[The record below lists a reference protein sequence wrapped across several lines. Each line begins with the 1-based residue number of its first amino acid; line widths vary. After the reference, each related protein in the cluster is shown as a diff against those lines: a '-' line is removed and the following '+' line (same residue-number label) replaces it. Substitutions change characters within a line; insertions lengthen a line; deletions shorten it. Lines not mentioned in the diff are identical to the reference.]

1 MVVKL
6 TSIGALALG
15 LAAVTGAGSALAQT
29 PATSPGQAFPN
40 KPVRI
45 VVPQTPGGASDAL
58 ARIIG
63 QKLAE
68 RWGQPVVVENKPGAG
83 GNVGTD
89 AVAKSPADG
98 YTLLMSYVGTQ
109 AINGS
114 VYKSLSYEPFK
125 DFAPVATL
133 ATVPFALVVNQAF
146 PVKTA
151 GELIAYAK
159 AHPGT
164 VNFGSAGNGSLNHLL
179 GEMVNMKQGVKL
191 VHVPYKGAAGAL
203 TDTIGGQIQ
212 MTFTSLPSVAGHIRG
227 DKLRAIAV
235 TGTRRSA
242 TFPNLPTFSEAG
254 IAGLELS
261 PWFGL
266 LAPAGTPEPVV
277 RKINADVA
285 ELLREREVIEKFAG
299 LGAEPYVTQ
308 PEQFGRILQDDIQKW
323 AQVVKASG
331 ARID

>member
-1 MVVKL
+1 MIKRRSV
-6 TSIGALALG
+6 ALAASIVTLLG
-15 LAAVTGAGSALAQT
+15 TNAAIAQ
-29 PATSPGQAFPN
+29 AAFPS

-45 VVPQTPGGASDAL
+45 IVPQTPGGASDAL

-89 AVAKSPADG
+89 YVAKSPADG

-114 VYKSLSYEPFK
+114 LYKNLSYDPYK

-146 PVKTA
+146 APKTA
-151 GELIAYAK
+151 PELITYAR

-179 GEMVNMKQGVKL
+179 GEMVNLNQGVKL

-212 MTFTSLPSVAGHIRG
+212 MTFTSLPSVVGHIRG
-227 DKLRAIAV
+227 DKLRALAV
-235 TGTRRSA
+235 TGTKRSA
-242 TFPNLPTFSEAG
+242 TFPNLPTFAEAG

-266 LAPAGTPEPVV
+266 LAAAGTPDAIV
-277 RKINADVA
+277 RKINGDIA
-285 ELLREREVIEKFAG
+285 ELLRDKDLLEKFAAA
-299 LGAEPYVTQ
+299 GADPYPTQ
-308 PEQFGRILQDDIQKW
+308 PEQFSRILQDDIHKW

>member
-1 MVVKL
+1 LL
-6 TSIGALALG
+6 TSASLRALALG
-15 LAAVTGAGSALAQT
+15 LVAAVGAAGALAQ
-29 PATSPGQAFPN
+29 AFPT

-45 VVPQTPGGASDAL
+45 IVPQTPGGASDAL
-58 ARIIG
+58 ARVIG

-68 RWGQPVVVENKPGAG
+68 RWGQPVLVENKPGAG

-89 AVAKSPADG
+89 YVAKSPADG

-114 VYKSLSYEPFK
+114 VYKSLTYDPYK

-133 ATVPFALVVNQAF
+133 ATVPFALVVNQNL
-146 PVKTA
+146 PVKSA

-159 AHPGT
+159 AHPGA

-179 GEMVNMKQGVKL
+179 GEMVNMNQGVKL

-212 MTFTSLPSVAGHIRG
+212 MTFTSLPSVVGHIRS
-227 DKLRAIAV
+227 DKVRALAV
-235 TGTRRSA
+235 TGSKRSA

-254 IAGLELS
+254 ITGLELS

-266 LAPAGTPEPVV
+266 LAPAGTPEPIV
-277 RKINADVA
+277 RKMNADIA
-285 ELLREREVIEKFAG
+285 DLLRDKDVVDKFAAI
-299 LGAEPYVTQ
+299 GADPYITQ
-308 PEQFGRILQDDIQKW
+308 PDQFGRILQDDIHKW

>member
-1 MVVKL
+1 MNRSKL
-6 TSIGALALG
+6 SAVTLGLALG
-15 LAAVTGAGSALAQT
+15 LVLMAGAGGAAAQT
-29 PATSPGQAFPN
+29 FPA

-45 VVPQTPGGASDAL
+45 IVPQTPGGASDLL
-58 ARIIG
+58 ARVVG
-63 QKLAE
+63 QKLSE
-68 RWGQPVVVENKPGAG
+68 RWGQPVVVENRAGAG

-89 AVAKSPADG
+89 YVAKSPADG

-114 VYKSLSYEPFK
+114 VYKSLTYEPFK

-133 ATVPFALVVNQAF
+133 ATVPFALVVNQSFAA
-146 PVKTA
+146 KSA
-151 GELIAYAK
+151 GELIAFART
-159 AHPGT
+159 HPGQ

-179 GEMVNMKQGVKL
+179 GEMVNMNQGVKL

-203 TDTIGGQIQ
+203 TDTISGQIQ
-212 MTFTSLPSVAGHIRG
+212 MTFSSLPSVAGHIRS
-227 DKLRAIAV
+227 DKLRALAV
-235 TGTRRSA
+235 TGVRRSA
-242 TFPNLPTFSEAG
+242 TFPNVPTFTEAG
-254 IAGLELS
+254 VPGLELS

-266 LAPAGTPEPVV
+266 LAPAGTPEAVV

-285 ELLREREVIEKFAG
+285 ELLRDKDVLERFAG
-299 LGAEPYVTQ
+299 AGAEPYVTQ

-323 AQVVKASG
+323 SQVVKASG

>member
-1 MVVKL
+1 MSKSAFVR
-6 TSIGALALG
+6 ALALG
-15 LAAVTGAGSALAQT
+15 LATAVGAGAALAQ
-29 PATSPGQAFPN
+29 AFPTR
-40 KPVRI
+40 PVRI
-45 VVPQTPGGASDAL
+45 IVPQTPGGASDAL
-58 ARIIG
+58 ARMIG
-63 QKLAE
+63 QKLSE

-89 AVAKSPADG
+89 YVAKAPADG

-114 VYKSLSYEPFK
+114 VYKSLTYEPYK

-133 ATVPFALVVNQAF
+133 ATVPFALVVNQNF
-146 PVKTA
+146 PVKTPA
-151 GELIAYAK
+151 ELLPYVK
-159 AHPGT
+159 AHPGA

-179 GEMVNMKQGVKL
+179 GEMVNMNQGVKL

-203 TDTIGGQIQ
+203 TDTISGQIQ
-212 MTFTSLPSVAGHIRG
+212 MTFTSLPSVVGHIRG
-227 DKLRAIAV
+227 DKVRAIAV
-235 TGTRRSA
+235 TGSKRSPA
-242 TFPNLPTFSEAG
+242 FPNLPTFAEVG
-254 IAGLELS
+254 IGGLELS

-266 LAPAGTPEPVV
+266 LAPAGTPEPIV
-277 RKINADVA
+277 RKMNADIA
-285 ELLREREVIEKFAG
+285 DLLRDKDVIEKFAG
-299 LGAEPYVTQ
+299 VGADPYITQ

>member
-1 MVVKL
+1 MFPRKPSCL
-6 TSIGALALG
+6 AALAVGIATVLG
-15 LAAVTGAGSALAQT
+15 TAGAAAQ
-29 PATSPGQAFPN
+29 SFPN

-63 QKLAE
+63 QKLSE
-68 RWGQPVVVENKPGAG
+68 RWGQPVVVDNKAGAG

-89 AVAKSPADG
+89 YVAKSPADG

-114 VYKSLSYEPFK
+114 VYKSLTYEPFK

-133 ATVPFALVVNQAF
+133 ATVPFALVVNQNF
-146 PVKTA
+146 PVRTA
-151 GELIAYAK
+151 GEMLAYAK
-159 AHPGT
+159 THPGA

-179 GEMVNMKQGVKL
+179 GEMVNMNQGIKL

-203 TDTIGGQIQ
+203 TDTISGQIQ

-227 DKLRAIAV
+227 DRLRAIAV
-235 TGTRRSA
+235 TGSRRSA
-242 TFPNLPTFSEAG
+242 TFPNLPTFIEAG

-266 LAPAGTPEPVV
+266 LAPAGTPEAVV
-277 RKINADVA
+277 KKINADIA
-285 ELLREREVIEKFAG
+285 DLLRDKDVLDKFAG
-299 LGAEPYVTQ
+299 LGADPYVTQ

>member
-1 MVVKL
+1 MSAVTL
-6 TSIGALALG
+6 GLALG
-15 LAAVTGAGSALAQT
+15 LVLMAGAGGAAAQT
-29 PATSPGQAFPN
+29 FPA

-45 VVPQTPGGASDAL
+45 IVPQTPGGASDLL
-58 ARIIG
+58 ARVVG
-63 QKLAE
+63 QKLSE
-68 RWGQPVVVENKPGAG
+68 RWGQPVVVENRAGAG

-89 AVAKSPADG
+89 YVAKSPADG

-114 VYKSLSYEPFK
+114 VYKSLTYEPFK

-133 ATVPFALVVNQAF
+133 ATVPFALVVNQSFAA
-146 PVKTA
+146 KSA
-151 GELIAYAK
+151 GELIAFART
-159 AHPGT
+159 HPGQ

-179 GEMVNMKQGVKL
+179 GEMVNMNQGVKL

-203 TDTIGGQIQ
+203 TDTISGQIQ
-212 MTFTSLPSVAGHIRG
+212 MTFSSLPSVAGHIRS
-227 DKLRAIAV
+227 DKLRALAV
-235 TGTRRSA
+235 TGVRRSA
-242 TFPNLPTFSEAG
+242 TFPNVPTFTEAG
-254 IAGLELS
+254 VPGLELS

-266 LAPAGTPEPVV
+266 LAPAGTPEAVV

-285 ELLREREVIEKFAG
+285 ELLRDKDVLERFAG
-299 LGAEPYVTQ
+299 AGAEPYVTQ

-323 AQVVKASG
+323 SQVVKASG

>member
-1 MVVKL
+1 MNSSKL
-6 TSIGALALG
+6 SAVTLG
-15 LAAVTGAGSALAQT
+15 LTLGLVLIAGAGGAAAQT
-29 PATSPGQAFPN
+29 FPA

-45 VVPQTPGGASDAL
+45 IVPQTPGGASDLL
-58 ARIIG
+58 ARVVG
-63 QKLAE
+63 QKLSE
-68 RWGQPVVVENKPGAG
+68 RWGQPVVVENRAGAG

-89 AVAKSPADG
+89 YVAKSPADG

-133 ATVPFALVVNQAF
+133 ATVPFALVVNQSF
-146 PVKTA
+146 PAKSA
-151 GELIAYAK
+151 GELIAFART
-159 AHPGT
+159 HPGQ

-179 GEMVNMKQGVKL
+179 GEMVNMNQGVKL

-203 TDTIGGQIQ
+203 TDTISGQIQ
-212 MTFTSLPSVAGHIRG
+212 MTFSSLPSVAGHIRG
-227 DKLRAIAV
+227 DKLRALAV
-235 TGTRRSA
+235 TGVRRSA
-242 TFPNLPTFSEAG
+242 TFPNVPTFTEAG
-254 IAGLELS
+254 VPGLELS

-266 LAPAGTPEPVV
+266 LAPAGTPEAVV

-285 ELLREREVIEKFAG
+285 ELLRDKDVLERFAG
-299 LGAEPYVTQ
+299 AGAEPYVTQ
-308 PEQFGRILQDDIQKW
+308 PAQFGRILQDDIQKW
-323 AQVVKASG
+323 SQVVKASG

>member
-1 MVVKL
+1 ML
-6 TSIGALALG
+6 QSATFRALA
-15 LAAVTGAGSALAQT
+15 VALAT
-29 PATSPGQAFPN
+29 AFSAAGATAQSFPV

-45 VVPQTPGGASDAL
+45 IVPQTPGGASDAL
-58 ARIIG
+58 ARVIG

-89 AVAKSPADG
+89 YVAKSPADG

-114 VYKSLSYEPFK
+114 VYKSLSYEPYK

-133 ATVPFALVVNQAF
+133 ATVPFALVVNQNF

-151 GELIAYAK
+151 GELIAYART
-159 AHPGT
+159 HPGE

-179 GEMVNMKQGVKL
+179 GEMVNMNQGVKM

-235 TGTRRSA
+235 TGSKRSA

-254 IAGLELS
+254 ISGLELS

-266 LAPAGTPEPVV
+266 LAPAATPEPLVK
-277 RKINADVA
+277 KINSDIA
-285 ELLREREVIEKFAG
+285 ELLRDREVIEKFAG
-299 LGAEPYVTQ
+299 LGADPYITQ
-308 PEQFGRILQDDIQKW
+308 PEQFSRILQDDIQKW
-323 AQVVKASG
+323 AQVVRASG

>member
-1 MVVKL
+1 MLKPAAL
-6 TSIGALALG
+6 GALALAIG
-15 LAAVTGAGSALAQT
+15 ATVGAGH
-29 PATSPGQAFPN
+29 ATAQAFPT

-63 QKLAE
+63 QKLSE
-68 RWGQPVVVENKPGAG
+68 RWGQPVVVENKAGAG

-89 AVAKSPADG
+89 YVAKSTADG

-114 VYKSLSYEPFK
+114 VYKSLPYEPFK

-133 ATVPFALVVNQAF
+133 ATVPFALVVNQNF
-146 PVKTA
+146 PVKTPA
-151 GELIAYAK
+151 ELVPYVK
-159 AHPGT
+159 AHPGV
-164 VNFGSAGNGSLNHLL
+164 VNFGSSGNGSLNHLL
-179 GEMVNMKQGVKL
+179 GEMVNMNQGVKL

-203 TDTIGGQIQ
+203 TDTISGQIQ

-227 DKLRAIAV
+227 DRLRALAV
-235 TGTRRSA
+235 TGSKRSA
-242 TFPNLPTFSEAG
+242 TFPSLPTFAEVG
-254 IAGLELS
+254 ISGLEFS

-266 LAPAGTPEPVV
+266 LAPAGTPQTIV
-277 RKINADVA
+277 RKMNADIG
-285 ELLREREVIEKFAG
+285 ELLRDKDVLEKFAA

>member
-1 MVVKL
+1 LL
-6 TSIGALALG
+6 TSASLRALALG
-15 LAAVTGAGSALAQT
+15 LAAAVGAAGAMA
-29 PATSPGQAFPN
+29 QAFPT

-45 VVPQTPGGASDAL
+45 IVPQTPGGASDAL
-58 ARIIG
+58 ARVIG

-68 RWGQPVVVENKPGAG
+68 RWGQPVLVENKPGAG

-89 AVAKSPADG
+89 YVAKSPADG

-114 VYKSLSYEPFK
+114 VYKSLTYDPYK

-133 ATVPFALVVNQAF
+133 ATVPFALVVNQNL
-146 PVKTA
+146 PVKSA

-159 AHPGT
+159 AHPGA

-179 GEMVNMKQGVKL
+179 GEMVNMNQGVKL

-212 MTFTSLPSVAGHIRG
+212 MTFTSLPSVVGHIRS
-227 DKLRAIAV
+227 DKVRALAV
-235 TGTRRSA
+235 TGAKRSA

-254 IAGLELS
+254 IGGLELS

-266 LAPAGTPEPVV
+266 LAPAGTPEPIV
-277 RKINADVA
+277 RKMNADIA
-285 ELLREREVIEKFAG
+285 DLLRDKDVVEKFAAI
-299 LGAEPYVTQ
+299 GADPYITQ
-308 PEQFGRILQDDIQKW
+308 PDQFGRILQDDIHKW

>member
-1 MVVKL
+1 ML
-6 TSIGALALG
+6 NPRSLGAAALG
-15 LAAVTGAGSALAQT
+15 LAAVFAAGSASA
-29 PATSPGQAFPN
+29 QAFPA

-45 VVPQTPGGASDAL
+45 IVPQTPGGASDAL
-58 ARIIG
+58 ARIVG
-63 QKLAE
+63 QKLSE

-89 AVAKSPADG
+89 YVAKSPGDG

-114 VYKSLSYEPFK
+114 VYKSLTYEPFK

-146 PVKTA
+146 PVKSA
-151 GELIAYAK
+151 GELISYAK
-159 AHPGT
+159 AHPGA

-179 GEMVNMKQGVKL
+179 GEMVNLNQGVKL

-203 TDTIGGQIQ
+203 TDTMSGQIQ
-212 MTFTSLPSVAGHIRG
+212 MTFSSLPSVAGHIRG
-227 DKLRAIAV
+227 DKLRALAV
-235 TGTRRSA
+235 TGSKRSA
-242 TFPNLPTFSEAG
+242 TFPNLPTFAEAG

-266 LAPAGTPEPVV
+266 LAPVATPEPVV
-277 RKINADVA
+277 RKINSDIA
-285 ELLREREVIEKFAG
+285 ELLRDKDLIEKFAG
-299 LGAEPYVTQ
+299 LGADPYATR

>member
-1 MVVKL
+1 MLKSA
-6 TSIGALALG
+6 TFRAFALAL
-15 LAAVTGAGSALAQT
+15 AAASGVTGAAAQSF
-29 PATSPGQAFPN
+29 PA

-45 VVPQTPGGASDAL
+45 IVPQTPGGASDAL
-58 ARIIG
+58 ARVIG

-68 RWGQPVVVENKPGAG
+68 RWAQPVVVENKAGAG

-89 AVAKSPADG
+89 YVAKSPADG

-114 VYKSLSYEPFK
+114 VYKSLTYEPYK

-133 ATVPFALVVNQAF
+133 ATVPFALVVNQNF
-146 PVKTA
+146 PVKTV
-151 GELIAYAK
+151 GELVAFAK
-159 AHPGT
+159 AHPGA

-179 GEMVNMKQGVKL
+179 GEMVNMNQGVKM

-212 MTFTSLPSVAGHIRG
+212 MTFTSLPSVVGHIRG
-227 DKLRAIAV
+227 DKVRAIAV
-235 TGTRRSA
+235 TGSKRSA
-242 TFPNLPTFSEAG
+242 TFPSLPTFGEAG

-277 RKINADVA
+277 RKINGDVA
-285 ELLREREVIEKFAG
+285 ELLRDKDVIERFAQ
-299 LGAEPYVTQ
+299 LGADPYVTQ
-308 PEQFGRILQDDIQKW
+308 PEQFGRVLQDDIQKW
-323 AQVVKASG
+323 SRVVKASG

>member
-1 MVVKL
+1 LL
-6 TSIGALALG
+6 TSASLRALALG
-15 LAAVTGAGSALAQT
+15 LAAAVGAAGAMA
-29 PATSPGQAFPN
+29 QAFPT

-45 VVPQTPGGASDAL
+45 IVPQTPGGASDAL
-58 ARIIG
+58 ARVIG

-68 RWGQPVVVENKPGAG
+68 RWAQPVLVENKPGAG

-89 AVAKSPADG
+89 YVAKSPADG

-114 VYKSLSYEPFK
+114 VYKSLTYDPYK

-133 ATVPFALVVNQAF
+133 ATVPFALVVNQNL
-146 PVKTA
+146 PVKSA

-159 AHPGT
+159 AHPGA

-179 GEMVNMKQGVKL
+179 GEMVNMNQGVKL

-212 MTFTSLPSVAGHIRG
+212 MTFTSLPSVVGHIRS
-227 DKLRAIAV
+227 DKVRALAV
-235 TGTRRSA
+235 TGSKRSA

-254 IAGLELS
+254 ITGLELS

-266 LAPAGTPEPVV
+266 LAPAGTPEPIV
-277 RKINADVA
+277 RKMNADIA
-285 ELLREREVIEKFAG
+285 DLLRDKDVVDKFAAI
-299 LGAEPYVTQ
+299 GADPYITQ
-308 PEQFGRILQDDIQKW
+308 PDQFGRILQDDIHKW

>member
-1 MVVKL
+1 MNRSKL
-6 TSIGALALG
+6 SAVTLG
-15 LAAVTGAGSALAQT
+15 LTLGLVLMAGAGGAAAQPF
-29 PATSPGQAFPN
+29 PA

-45 VVPQTPGGASDAL
+45 IVPQTPGGASDLL
-58 ARIIG
+58 ARVVG
-63 QKLAE
+63 QKLSE
-68 RWGQPVVVENKPGAG
+68 RWGQPVVVENRAGAG

-89 AVAKSPADG
+89 YVAKSPADG

-133 ATVPFALVVNQAF
+133 ATVPFALVVNQSF
-146 PVKTA
+146 PAKSA
-151 GELIAYAK
+151 GELIAFART
-159 AHPGT
+159 HPGQ

-179 GEMVNMKQGVKL
+179 GEMVNMNQGVKL

-203 TDTIGGQIQ
+203 TDTISGQIQ
-212 MTFTSLPSVAGHIRG
+212 MTFSSLPSVAGHIRG
-227 DKLRAIAV
+227 DKLRALAV
-235 TGTRRSA
+235 TGVRRSA
-242 TFPNLPTFSEAG
+242 TFPNVPTFTEAG
-254 IAGLELS
+254 VPGLELS

-266 LAPAGTPEPVV
+266 LAPAGTPEAVV

-285 ELLREREVIEKFAG
+285 ELLRDKDVLERFAG
-299 LGAEPYVTQ
+299 AGAEPYVTQ

-323 AQVVKASG
+323 SQVVKASG

>member
-1 MVVKL
+1 MLK
-6 TSIGALALG
+6 SAGFRALAIG
-15 LAAVTGAGSALAQT
+15 LAAALGAG
-29 PATSPGQAFPN
+29 ATFAQAFPN

-58 ARIIG
+58 ARVIG
-63 QKLAE
+63 HKLAE

-89 AVAKSPADG
+89 YVAKSLADG

-114 VYKSLSYEPFK
+114 VYKSLTYDPSK

-133 ATVPFALVVNQAF
+133 ATVPFALVVNQNF

-151 GELIAYAK
+151 PELIAYAK
-159 AHPGT
+159 AHPGA

-179 GEMVNMKQGVKL
+179 GEMVNMNQGVKM

-212 MTFTSLPSVAGHIRG
+212 MTFTSLPSVVGHIRS

-235 TGTRRSA
+235 TGSKRSA
-242 TFPNLPTFSEAG
+242 IFPNLPTFSEAG

-277 RKINADVA
+277 RKMNADIA
-285 ELLREREVIEKFAG
+285 ELLRDKDVIEKFAA
-299 LGAEPYVTQ
+299 LGADPYVTQ

-323 AQVVKASG
+323 SQVVKASG

>member
-1 MVVKL
+1 MSKSAIFRAVAV
-6 TSIGALALG
+6 G
-15 LAAVTGAGSALAQT
+15 LAAAVGAGAALAQ
-29 PATSPGQAFPN
+29 SFPN

-58 ARIIG
+58 ARVIG
-63 QKLAE
+63 QKLSE

-89 AVAKSPADG
+89 YVAKAPADG

-114 VYKSLSYEPFK
+114 VYKSLTYEPYK

-133 ATVPFALVVNQAF
+133 ATVPFALVVNQTF

-159 AHPGT
+159 VHPGA

-179 GEMVNMKQGVKL
+179 GEMVNMSQGVKM

-212 MTFTSLPSVAGHIRG
+212 MTFSSLPSVVGHIRS
-227 DKLRAIAV
+227 DKVRAIAV
-235 TGTRRSA
+235 TGSKRSGA
-242 TFPNLPTFSEAG
+242 FPNLPTFAEAG

-277 RKINADVA
+277 RKINADIA
-285 ELLREREVIEKFAG
+285 ELLRDRDVIDKFAQ
-299 LGAEPYVTQ
+299 LGADPYATQ
-308 PEQFGRILQDDIQKW
+308 PEQFSRILQDDIQKW

-331 ARID
+331 ARVD

>member
-1 MVVKL
+1 MLK
-6 TSIGALALG
+6 SAIFRALALG
-15 LAAVTGAGSALAQT
+15 LAAAAAAGAVGAA
-29 PATSPGQAFPN
+29 AQAFPA

-45 VVPQTPGGASDAL
+45 IVPQTPGGASDAL
-58 ARIIG
+58 ARRVG
-63 QKLAE
+63 QRLAE

-89 AVAKSPADG
+89 YVAKAPADG

-114 VYKSLSYEPFK
+114 VYKSLTYEPYK

-133 ATVPFALVVNQAF
+133 ATVPFALVVNQNF
-146 PVKTA
+146 PARTG
-151 GELIAYAK
+151 GELVAYAR

-179 GEMVNMKQGVKL
+179 GEMVNMNQSVKL

-203 TDTIGGQIQ
+203 TDTISGQIQ
-212 MTFTSLPSVAGHIRG
+212 MTFSSLPSVAGHIRG

-235 TGTRRSA
+235 TGSKRSG
-242 TFPNLPTFSEAG
+242 TFPNLPTFAEAG

-266 LAPAGTPEPVV
+266 LAPAATPEPIV
-277 RKINADVA
+277 RKINADIA
-285 ELLREREVIEKFAG
+285 ELLRDKDMIERFAA
-299 LGAEPYVTQ
+299 LGADPYITQ

>member
-1 MVVKL
+1 LL
-6 TSIGALALG
+6 TSASLRALALG
-15 LAAVTGAGSALAQT
+15 LVAAVGAAGALAQ
-29 PATSPGQAFPN
+29 AFPT

-45 VVPQTPGGASDAL
+45 IVPQTPGGASDAL
-58 ARIIG
+58 ARVIG

-68 RWGQPVVVENKPGAG
+68 RWGQPVLVENKPGAG

-89 AVAKSPADG
+89 YVAKSPADG

-114 VYKSLSYEPFK
+114 VYKSLTYDPYK

-133 ATVPFALVVNQAF
+133 ATVPFALVVNQNL
-146 PVKTA
+146 PVKSA

-159 AHPGT
+159 AHPGA

-179 GEMVNMKQGVKL
+179 GEMVNMNQGVKL

-212 MTFTSLPSVAGHIRG
+212 MTFTSLPSVVGHIRS
-227 DKLRAIAV
+227 DKVRALAV
-235 TGTRRSA
+235 TGTKRSA

-254 IAGLELS
+254 IGGLELS

-266 LAPAGTPEPVV
+266 LAPAGTPEPIV
-277 RKINADVA
+277 RKMNADIA
-285 ELLREREVIEKFAG
+285 DLLRDKEVVEKFAG
-299 LGAEPYVTQ
+299 IGADPYITQ
-308 PEQFGRILQDDIQKW
+308 PDQFGRILQDDIHKW

>member
-1 MVVKL
+1 MFIRSKSLGV
-6 TSIGALALG
+6 LALS
-15 LAAVTGAGSALAQT
+15 LAAAAGAGSAAAQ
-29 PATSPGQAFPN
+29 ATSSSSGQAFPT

-58 ARIIG
+58 ARIVG
-63 QKLAE
+63 QKLSE
-68 RWGQPVVVENKPGAG
+68 QWGQPVVVENKPGAG

-89 AVAKSPADG
+89 YVAKAPADG

-114 VYKSLSYEPFK
+114 LYKSLSYEPYK
-125 DFAPVATL
+125 DFATVATV

-146 PVKTA
+146 APKTT

-164 VNFGSAGNGSLNHLL
+164 VNFGSAGNGSLNQLL
-179 GEMVNMKQGVKL
+179 GEMVNMSQGTKL

-203 TDTIGGQIQ
+203 TDTVGGQIQ
-212 MTFTSLPSVAGHIRG
+212 MTFSSLPSVAGHIRS
-227 DKLRAIAV
+227 DKLRALAV
-235 TGTRRSA
+235 TGSKRSA
-242 TFPNLPTFSEAG
+242 TFPNVPTLGEAG
-254 IAGLELS
+254 LAGFELS

-266 LAPAGTPEPVV
+266 LAPAGTPEAVV
-277 RKINADVA
+277 KKINADVG
-285 ELLREREVIEKFAG
+285 ELLRDKDVLERFSGV
-299 LGAEPYVTQ
+299 GAEPYPTT

-323 AQVVKASG
+323 SRVVKASG

>member
-1 MVVKL
+1 MS
-6 TSIGALALG
+6 TSEIFRALALG
-15 LAAVTGAGSALAQT
+15 LAAALGAVGAFA
-29 PATSPGQAFPN
+29 QAFPT

-63 QKLAE
+63 QKLSE
-68 RWGQPVVVENKPGAG
+68 RWGQPVVIENKAGAG

-89 AVAKSPADG
+89 FVAKSPADG

-114 VYKSLSYEPFK
+114 VYKSLSYEPYK

-133 ATVPFALVVNQAF
+133 ATVPFALVVNQGF
-146 PVKTA
+146 PAKTA
-151 GELIAYAK
+151 GELLAYAR

-179 GEMVNMKQGVKL
+179 GEMMNMNQGVKL

-212 MTFTSLPSVAGHIRG
+212 MTFSSLPSVAGHIRG

-235 TGTRRSA
+235 TGAKRSA
-242 TFPNLPTFSEAG
+242 TFPNLPTFAEVG
-254 IAGLELS
+254 ISGLELS

-266 LAPAGTPEPVV
+266 LAPAGTPDAIV
-277 RKINADVA
+277 KKMNADVA
-285 ELLREREVIEKFAG
+285 ELLRDKDVLEKFSV
-299 LGAEPYVTQ
+299 LGADPYATQ
-308 PEQFGRILQDDIQKW
+308 PEQFGRILQEDILKW

-331 ARID
+331 ARVD

>member
-1 MVVKL
+1 MSKSAIVR
-6 TSIGALALG
+6 ALALG
-15 LAAVTGAGSALAQT
+15 LATALGAGAALAQ
-29 PATSPGQAFPN
+29 AFPS

-45 VVPQTPGGASDAL
+45 IVPQTPGGASDAL
-58 ARIIG
+58 ARMIG
-63 QKLAE
+63 QKLSE

-89 AVAKSPADG
+89 YVAKAPADG

-114 VYKSLSYEPFK
+114 VYKSLTYEPYK

-133 ATVPFALVVNQAF
+133 ATVPFALVVNQNF
-146 PVKTA
+146 PVKTPA
-151 GELIAYAK
+151 ELLPYIK
-159 AHPGT
+159 AHPGA

-179 GEMVNMKQGVKL
+179 GEMVNMNQGVKL

-203 TDTIGGQIQ
+203 TDTISGQIQ
-212 MTFTSLPSVAGHIRG
+212 MTFTSLPSVVGHIRG
-227 DKLRAIAV
+227 DKVRAIAV
-235 TGTRRSA
+235 TGSKRSPA
-242 TFPNLPTFSEAG
+242 FPNLPTFAEVG
-254 IAGLELS
+254 IGGLELS

-266 LAPAGTPEPVV
+266 LAPAGTPEPIV
-277 RKINADVA
+277 RKMNADIA
-285 ELLREREVIEKFAG
+285 DLLRDKEVIEKFAG
-299 LGAEPYVTQ
+299 VGADPYITQ
-308 PEQFGRILQDDIQKW
+308 PEQFGRILQDDISKW

>member
-1 MVVKL
+1 MLKSA
-6 TSIGALALG
+6 TFRALALG
-15 LAAVTGAGSALAQT
+15 LAAAVGTGGAAA
-29 PATSPGQAFPN
+29 QAFPN

-45 VVPQTPGGASDAL
+45 IVPQTPGGASDAL

-63 QKLAE
+63 QKLSE

-89 AVAKSPADG
+89 YVAKAPADG

-114 VYKSLSYEPFK
+114 VYKSLTYEPYK

-151 GELIAYAK
+151 GELVAYAK
-159 AHPGT
+159 AHPGS

-179 GEMVNMKQGVKL
+179 GEMVNMNQGVKM

-212 MTFTSLPSVAGHIRG
+212 MTFSSLPSVAGHLRG

-235 TGTRRSA
+235 TGSKRSA
-242 TFPNLPTFSEAG
+242 TFPNLPTFTEAG
-254 IAGLELS
+254 ITGLELS

-266 LAPAGTPEPVV
+266 LAPATTPEPIV
-277 RKINADVA
+277 RRINADIA
-285 ELLREREVIEKFAG
+285 DLLRDKEVIEKFAV
-299 LGAEPYVTQ
+299 LGADPYVTQ

>member
-1 MVVKL
+1 ML
-6 TSIGALALG
+6 TPLTFRALALG
-15 LAAVTGAGSALAQT
+15 LATAVGAGAALAQT
-29 PATSPGQAFPN
+29 FPN

-45 VVPQTPGGASDAL
+45 IVPQTPGGASDAL
-58 ARIIG
+58 ARVVG

-89 AVAKSPADG
+89 FVAKSPADG

-114 VYKSLSYEPFK
+114 VYKSLSYEPYK

-133 ATVPFALVVNQAF
+133 ATVPFALVVNQNF

-151 GELIAYAK
+151 PELIAYAK
-159 AHPGT
+159 AHPGA

-179 GEMVNMKQGVKL
+179 GEMVNMNQGVKL

-212 MTFTSLPSVAGHIRG
+212 MTFTSLPSVVGHIRG
-227 DKLRAIAV
+227 DRVRAIAV
-235 TGTRRSA
+235 TGSKRAA

-266 LAPAGTPEPVV
+266 LAPAGTPEPIV
-277 RKINADVA
+277 RKMNADIA
-285 ELLREREVIEKFAG
+285 ELLRDREVLEKFAG
-299 LGAEPYVTQ
+299 LGAEPYLTQ
-308 PEQFGRILQDDIQKW
+308 PEQFGRILQDDIRKW
-323 AQVVKASG
+323 SQVVKASG